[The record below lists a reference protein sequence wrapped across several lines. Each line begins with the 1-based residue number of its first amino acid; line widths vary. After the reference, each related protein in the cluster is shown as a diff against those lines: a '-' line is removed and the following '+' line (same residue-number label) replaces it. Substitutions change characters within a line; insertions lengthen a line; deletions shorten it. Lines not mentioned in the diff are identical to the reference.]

1 MHLISKM
8 LACALVGSLV
18 IACSKSSQTS
28 SQSTQSGASPAA
40 SPAATAAGSPA
51 ATGGASPLA
60 VATQAAATSAA
71 SPAAAA
77 TSVTVAYS
85 DISGILA
92 EKDIENEAALGVFG
106 SSNGTFNPN
115 APTSRGEFV
124 KWLVALTNAYNKD
137 NLSAQIRLPQTA
149 EATFVDV
156 PASSPYW
163 KYVQALTDAGFTV
176 GVDATHFAP
185 DRPINRQEMIAI
197 KSQVDAGHK
206 FPQNPD
212 DKAQTLVDHG
222 FVDGSQVN
230 KNYVTVILADLY
242 DGGGGNF
249 QRIWGKTV
257 YLHPTQPVTRA
268 EAALALSEIAGA
280 VVPEASHTP

>member
-1 MHLISKM
+1 MHLFSKM
-8 LACALVGSLV
+8 LACALIGSLI

-28 SQSTQSGASPAA
+28 SQSAQSGASPAA
-40 SPAATAAGSPA
+40 SPAASAAASTAATAAMSPA
-51 ATGGASPLA
+51 AT
-60 VATQAAATSAA
+60 ATSAP
-71 SPAAAA
+71 SPAASGSPTAI
-77 TSVTVAYS
+77 AYT
-85 DISGILA
+85 DINGILA
-92 EKDIENEAALGVFG
+92 EKAIENEAALGVFE
-106 SSNGTFNPN
+106 STNGAFNPN
-115 APTSRGEFV
+115 APVSRGEFV
-124 KWLVALTNAYNKD
+124 EWLVFLTNAYNKD
-137 NLSAQIRLPQTA
+137 NLSAQIRLPAAA
-149 EATFVDV
+149 EATFTDV
-156 PASSPYW
+156 PQSSPYW

-206 FPQNPD
+206 FPPNPD

-222 FVDGSQVN
+222 FVDGNQVN

-268 EAALALSEIAGA
+268 EAALALSEIAGTVA
-280 VVPEASHTP
+280 PEASHAP